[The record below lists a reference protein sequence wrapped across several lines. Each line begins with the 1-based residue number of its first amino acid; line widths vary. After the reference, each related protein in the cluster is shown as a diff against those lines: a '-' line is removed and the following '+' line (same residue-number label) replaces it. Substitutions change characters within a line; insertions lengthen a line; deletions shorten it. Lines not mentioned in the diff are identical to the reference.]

1 MALDNL
7 PARPCATAS
16 EPQATSGTRTAHT
29 ATRPSAIPAAV
40 TYARIGPLRLTRPR
54 MTPARGWCCD
64 LRYRPVEFSLSS
76 SQPEDATARG
86 IPTFPRD
93 DKKKPRASRGLGWR
107 RLTSAETKKAGG
119 GAGLSAS
126 RLNSGLAVGARRW
139 PFGGNSQVPRLDW
152 VP

>member
-1 MALDNL
+1 MHDVQSVSLREPSPMADDHRWAAGGLGCPRHMALDHM

-16 EPQATSGTRTAHT
+16 EPQATSGTRAAHT
-29 ATRPSAIPAAV
+29 ATRPSAIPATV

-64 LRYRPVEFSLSS
+64 LRYSPVEFSLSS

-93 DKKKPRASRGLGWR
+93 DKKKPRASRGL
-107 RLTSAETKKAGG
+107 S
-119 GAGLSAS
+119 
-126 RLNSGLAVGARRW
+126 
-139 PFGGNSQVPRLDW
+139 
-152 VP
+152 